1 MTVGAREHPR
11 TGSGGDPAVT
21 PVSVLVVS
29 HAVGVWGAQLRLIG
43 YAPHLAERGIRFTLA
58 APPGE
63 LADAWVDAGL
73 PHVALQLPPHTDLR
87 RARGTGRR
95 RPTAVVGEAAA
106 QLRSARRIAA
116 LARDFDVVLSFNL
129 QAHLESVL
137 AARLARRPVV
147 VEVVDLVRGGLG
159 LRFLRLATA
168 LADATIAN
176 SAATAATLG
185 RRARSVRVIHPG
197 VDLERFAPGPA
208 DPAVRASL
216 TAVPEAPLVGIVGRV
231 DPRKGVG
238 VLVEAVARLEGAAA
252 GARLAVVGDVGIGTE
267 EDTAALRAS
276 ADRLL
281 GDRIRFVGRRH
292 DVPDVLRALDVLA
305 SASYAEPFGRA
316 LLEAQASGVPVVGTR
331 SGGVPEFVED
341 GVTGLLVPP
350 LDPAALA
357 AALQRLLGDPALR
370 DRLARAGR
378 AQAERRFGLA
388 ERYDQVAAVY
398 TSVAHPTPANVT

>member
-1 MTVGAREHPR
+1 MTGTDRAA
-11 TGSGGDPAVT
+11 PAL
-21 PVSVLVVS
+21 PISVLVVS
-29 HAVGVWGAQLRLIG
+29 HPVGVWGAQLRLIG
-43 YAPHLAERGIRFTLA
+43 YAPHLAERGVRFTLA

-63 LADAWVDAGL
+63 LADAWVAAGL
-73 PHVALQLPPHTDLR
+73 PHRPLELPPHTDLR
-87 RARGTGRR
+87 RAGGTGRR
-95 RPTAVVGEAAA
+95 RPAAVLREAAA

-116 LARDFDVVLSFNL
+116 LATGFDAVLSFNL

-137 AARLARRPVV
+137 AARRARRPVV
-147 VEVVDLVRGGLG
+147 VEVVDLVQAGLG
-159 LRFLRLATA
+159 KRLLRTATT

-185 RRARSVRVIHPG
+185 PRARSVHVIHPG

-208 DPAVRASL
+208 DPAVRAQL
-216 TAVPEAPLVGIVGRV
+216 TADPEAPLVGIVGRV

-238 VLVEAVARLEGAAA
+238 VLVEAMARLEGPAAE
-252 GARLAVVGDVGIGTE
+252 ARLAVVGDVGIGTA

-281 GDRIRFVGRRH
+281 GDRIRFVGRRR
-292 DVPDVLRALDVLA
+292 DVPEILRSLDVLV

-316 LLEAQASGVPVVGTR
+316 LLEAQATGVPVIGTR
-331 SGGVPEFVED
+331 SGGVPEFVEG

-357 AALQRLLGDPALR
+357 AALQRLLGDAALR
-370 DRLARAGR
+370 ERLTAAGR
-378 AQAERRFGLA
+378 AQAERRFGLDD
-388 ERYDQVAAVY
+388 RYDAVAAVY
-398 TSVAHPTPANVT
+398 AGAVARRARRGRSSEGRAT

>member
-1 MTVGAREHPR
+1 MTGVEDTPARPI
-11 TGSGGDPAVT
+11 
-21 PVSVLVVS
+21 SVLVVS

-43 YAPHLAERGIRFTLA
+43 YAPHLAERGVRFTLA

-63 LADAWVDAGL
+63 LAEAWVEAGL
-73 PHVALQLPPHTDLR
+73 PHVALELPPHIDLR
-87 RARGTGRR
+87 RAGGTGSR
-95 RPTAVVGEAAA
+95 RPTAALREAAA

-116 LARDFDVVLSFNL
+116 LAAGFDVVLSFNL

-137 AARLARRPVV
+137 AARRARRPVV

-185 RRARSVRVIHPG
+185 PRARSVQVIHPG

-208 DPAVRASL
+208 DAAVRAQL

-238 VLVEAVARLEGAAA
+238 VLVGAMARLEGPAAE
-252 GARLAVVGDVGIGTE
+252 ARLAVVGDVGIGTA
-267 EDTAALRAS
+267 EDTAALRAT
-276 ADRLL
+276 AHRLL
-281 GDRIRFVGRRH
+281 GDRIRFVGRRR
-292 DVPDVLRALDVLA
+292 DVPEILRALDVLV

-316 LLEAQASGVPVVGTR
+316 LLEAQASGVPAIGTR

-357 AALQRLLGDPALR
+357 AALQRLLGDASLR
-370 DRLARAGR
+370 DRLAAAGR
-378 AQAERRFGLA
+378 AQAERRFELA
-388 ERYDQVAAVY
+388 DRYDAVAAVY
-398 TSVAHPTPANVT
+398 ARAVARQPRRARRNEGKAT